1 MARERWGSKLGVI
14 LAVAGSAVGLGN
26 FLRFPGLAAHY
37 GGGAFMIPYFI
48 SFLLL
53 GLPLMWVEWTI
64 GRFGGGFEHS
74 TAPGIFHTMWQ
85 KNRFIKYFGV
95 IGIFGP
101 VVIFSYYTYIESWLL
116 GYSVF
121 AVTGKYAAC
130 TDAETMT
137 TFLTG
142 YQGLGGPDNPYFDG
156 LGPAYV
162 FFLITFA
169 VNVAVVS
176 FGISRGIERFCKWAL
191 PLLFIIAVVLIV
203 RVFMLGTP
211 DPANPENSI
220 INGLGFM
227 WNPDWEALRHS
238 EVWLAAAGQVFFT
251 LSVGFGVILTYASYL
266 TKRDDVALSGL
277 TAATTN
283 EMTEVVL
290 GGSLVI
296 PAAFA
301 FLGAAGIEELTAGG
315 GSIFNLGFVTM
326 PLILQQ
332 MAFGQLFGFL
342 WFFLLFVAGV
352 TSSISLA
359 LPAIAFLEDE
369 FNLTRREASIIFAAV
384 TFILCQPAIFFLG
397 NGVLDEMD
405 FWGTSVCLVV
415 FATIEAILFGWVF
428 GMDKAWKELH
438 TGSDIRIPGV
448 YRFIIKYITPLFLL
462 TILSVWVK
470 QKWIDVILM
479 KEVSPENLSL
489 VIMTRIGL
497 LGLLTFLGLMVW
509 IVWKRRPEKTEP
521 QEEWPS

>member
-1 MARERWGSKLGVI
+1 
-14 LAVAGSAVGLGN
+14 
-26 FLRFPGLAAHY
+26 
-37 GGGAFMIPYFI
+37 
-48 SFLLL
+48 
-53 GLPLMWVEWTI
+53 
-64 GRFGGGFEHS
+64 
-74 TAPGIFHTMWQ
+74 
-85 KNRFIKYFGV
+85 
-95 IGIFGP
+95 
-101 VVIFSYYTYIESWLL
+101 
-116 GYSVF
+116 
-121 AVTGKYAAC
+121 
-130 TDAETMT
+130 
-137 TFLTG
+137 
-142 YQGLGGPDNPYFDG
+142 
-156 LGPAYV
+156 
-162 FFLITFA
+162 
-169 VNVAVVS
+169 
-176 FGISRGIERFCKWAL
+176 
-191 PLLFIIAVVLIV
+191 
-203 RVFMLGTP
+203 
-211 DPANPENSI
+211 
-220 INGLGFM
+220 
-227 WNPDWEALRHS
+227 
-238 EVWLAAAGQVFFT
+238 
-251 LSVGFGVILTYASYL
+251 VGFGVILTYASYL
-266 TKRDDVALSGL
+266 TRRDDVALSGL

-384 TFILCQPAIFFLG
+384 TFILCQPAIFFIG

-438 TGSDIRIPGV
+438 TGSDIRIPGI

-470 QKWIDVILM
+470 QKWIDVIM
-479 KEVSPENLSL
+479 MRGVAPENKSL
-489 VIMTRIGL
+489 VMMTRIGL
-497 LGLLTFLGLMVW
+497 FGLMAFLALMVW
-509 IVWKRRPEKTEP
+509 IVWKRRVWKRRPENP
-521 QEEWPS
+521 QLLEDNE

>member
-130 TDAETMT
+130 ADAESMT

-142 YQGLGGPDNPYFDG
+142 YQGLGGPDNPCFGG
-156 LGPAYV
+156 LGPAYI

-191 PLLFIIAVVLIV
+191 PLLFAIAIILIV

-211 DPANPENSI
+211 DPAKPENSI

-227 WNPDWEALRHS
+227 WNPDWEALKHS

-266 TKRDDVALSGL
+266 TRRDDVALSGL

-301 FLGAAGIEELTAGG
+301 FLGMSGIEELTAGG

-384 TFILCQPAIFFLG
+384 TFVLCQPAIFFIG

-438 TGSDIRIPGV
+438 TGSDIRIPGI

-470 QKWIDVILM
+470 QKWIDVIM
-479 KEVSPENLSL
+479 MRSVAPENKSL
-489 VIMTRIGL
+489 VMMTRIGL
-497 LGLLTFLGLMVW
+497 FGLMAFLALMVW
-509 IVWKRRPEKTEP
+509 IVWKRRPENP
-521 QEEWPS
+521 QLLEDNE